1 VLDVGQHV
9 GNYEILGELGGGG
22 FARVFRARHRFLDS
36 EHAIKVLLPEHVGR
50 PELRARFLDEAR
62 VQALLRHPHI
72 VRVTDVLIEPGV
84 AGIVMDF
91 VPGGNLADWL
101 DAQDAPP
108 SPARLRELLVPVL
121 DAVGHAH
128 RRGVVHR
135 DLKPENVLVG
145 ADDARPQVMDFGV
158 AKVQG
163 EFKDRRGSVRTTA
176 AHAQIGTL
184 AYMSPE
190 QVRDA
195 AAVDHRSD
203 IFALGALLLEL
214 LTLSSPFD
222 RGNDYDTMHAIVS
235 GTYSIPDDVTT
246 RDPRAA
252 TAARRALLL
261 DPADRFAS
269 CAEFAAALGEIGA
282 AKGGIGAEAPATA
295 APDEITVRRTAPA
308 PRSSATTHSRLA
320 PVAVASLTPQ
330 HRDLPPPP
338 SLAPALEGTRACPPT
353 PEHRQE
359 VTRLRA
365 PIAVGDHR
373 LCDQVT
379 RGLREGGRTAD
390 RAAVVLREA
399 ALDVLTP
406 VSAGPALGLWSPHP
420 GRRESHVSLVL
431 LPGKE
436 SAARRLVFQR
446 RRDQLLLFE
455 EWWVPEVH
463 LRGAWSMWLE
473 LRWSETQSA
482 STQRQLVD
490 LMLAQL
496 GEPRTTAGPFPL
508 FPRRQLLDRR
518 ALDITNLRPIP
529 VGGRELAK
537 ALRPWLEPRV
547 REAARY
553 VAAVS
558 LRAALLEAIELPGAG
573 PALDVRAEPGDS
585 VSLWLLPG
593 ATTGPRRFSLRYV
606 RKEQLALT
614 AEWRS
619 LDSRDGPRPSV
630 HLPAAPERTHAALE
644 AHAVWRDRVLDELE
658 ATGTSAVGGIYP
670 I

>member
-1 VLDVGQHV
+1 MLDVGQHV

-22 FARVFRARHRFLDS
+22 FARVFQARHRFLDS

-101 DAQDAPP
+101 DDQEAPP
-108 SPARLRELLVPVL
+108 SPGRIRELLLPVL

-145 ADDARPQVMDFGV
+145 ADGDRPQVMDFGV

-163 EFKDRRGSVRTTA
+163 ELKDRRGGVRTTA

-195 AAVDHRSD
+195 ATVDHRSD

-214 LTLSSPFD
+214 LTLRSPFD

-235 GTYSIPDDVTT
+235 GAFEVPEDAAR
-246 RDPRAA
+246 RDPQAV
-252 TAARRALLL
+252 TAAKRALLL

-269 CAEFAAALGEIGA
+269 CAEFAAALGDA
-282 AKGGIGAEAPATA
+282 APGDAPAPT
-295 APDEITVRRTAPA
+295 APDEETIKRAPPPA
-308 PRSSATTHSRLA
+308 PRSPSATTHQRLA
-320 PVAVASLTPQ
+320 PVAAAALTPQ

-338 SLAPALEGTRACPPT
+338 AMPPALAGTRPCPPT

-365 PIAVGDHR
+365 PVAVGDHR
-373 LCDQVT
+373 LCEQVT
-379 RGLREGGRTAD
+379 RGLREGGRTAE
-390 RAAVVLREA
+390 RAAVMLREA
-399 ALDVLTP
+399 ALEVMTP

-420 GRRESHVSLVL
+420 QRRESAVSLAL

-446 RRDQLLLFE
+446 QRDQLLLSE

-482 STQRQLVD
+482 ATQRQLVD
-490 LMLAQL
+490 LMLGQL
-496 GEPRTTAGPFPL
+496 GQPKPTAGPFPL

-518 ALDITNLRPIP
+518 ALDITNLRPLP
-529 VGGRELAK
+529 VGGRELANG
-537 ALRPWLEPRV
+537 LRPWLEPRV

-558 LRAALLEAIELPGAG
+558 LRAALLETVELPGAG

-593 ATTGPRRFSLRYV
+593 ASTGPRRFSLRYV
-606 RKEQLALT
+606 REEQLALT

-670 I
+670 V